1 MEKDDEINKD
11 MIKKGFEERY
21 RKIFGSDY
29 DLFLEYSF
37 MFPRRA
43 IRVNT
48 LRGSIQEVKEEL
60 SKIWKLEPIPW
71 CKEGFWIEGE
81 RRDIGNHLFHQL
93 GKYYVQ
99 EPASMIPAIALG
111 PQPDEFV
118 IDMAAAPGSKTT
130 QIAAMMKNR
139 GCIIANEIDTKR
151 LKMLNSNLQR
161 CFVMN
166 TIITNMNGIAFANKK
181 MRFDRVLI
189 DAPCSGT
196 GTIRK
201 SFLTLRMWNERMIEK
216 LSRLQLRL
224 LENGFEILKRG
235 GVVVYSTCSLEPFE
249 NERVISMF
257 LKGRDD
263 AIVEEI
269 EMDVKRDKPIL
280 EFEGERYDDE
290 VRKCLRIS
298 PQRNN
303 TDGFFV
309 CRIKKK

>member
-1 MEKDDEINKD
+1 
-11 MIKKGFEERY
+11 
-21 RKIFGSDY
+21 
-29 DLFLEYSF
+29 
-37 MFPRRA
+37 
-43 IRVNT
+43 
-48 LRGSIQEVKEEL
+48 
-60 SKIWKLEPIPW
+60 
-71 CKEGFWIEGE
+71 
-81 RRDIGNHLFHQL
+81 
-93 GKYYVQ
+93 
-99 EPASMIPAIALG
+99 MIPAIALG

-235 GVVVYSTCSLEPFE
+235 GVVVYSTCSL
-249 NERVISMF
+249 
-257 LKGRDD
+257 
-263 AIVEEI
+263 
-269 EMDVKRDKPIL
+269 
-280 EFEGERYDDE
+280 
-290 VRKCLRIS
+290 
-298 PQRNN
+298 
-303 TDGFFV
+303 
-309 CRIKKK
+309 